1 MGGSALGQADRAR
14 MKRSGLIPLSTPDG
28 LALLDAALAHDEPAL
43 VPTGWDLAAIRAQA
57 QNAPAVLRSLVP
69 LTAPQQTTTAAA
81 PDLRRQLA
89 ELPPAERERAVLDLV
104 REHTAVVLGRGGAAT
119 VDADLPFKDLGY
131 DSLTSVELRN
141 RLIAATGLRLAPA
154 LLFDHPTPA
163 RVARL
168 LQDELAPAQTP
179 PAALAQL
186 ERLEKALTEAPD
198 TPELRSEIETRLK
211 ALAARMARPGHQDD
225 DTEHLQTASVK
236 ELLSFID
243 QELA

>member
-1 MGGSALGQADRAR
+1 
-14 MKRSGLIPLSTPDG
+14 
-28 LALLDAALAHDEPAL
+28 
-43 VPTGWDLAAIRAQA
+43 
-57 QNAPAVLRSLVP
+57 VLRSLVP
-69 LTAPQQTTTAAA
+69 VAAPQQATAAA
-81 PDLRRQLA
+81 PDLRRRLA
-89 ELPPAERERAVLDLV
+89 ELPQAERERAVVDLV

-119 VDADLPFKDLGY
+119 VDVDLPFRDLGY

-168 LQDELAPAQTP
+168 LQAELAPAEAP
-179 PAALAQL
+179 PTGLAEL
-186 ERLEKALTEAPD
+186 ERLETALADVPD
-198 TPELRSEIETRLK
+198 GEELRAEIETRLK
-211 ALAARMARPGHQDD
+211 ALAARMARPGREGG
-225 DTEHLQTASVK
+225 DTAHLETASVG